1 MTLRHRAAVAVP
13 LMLAALLAG
22 SATAHAASPSQTI
35 FDGTLAAPKGT
46 YETACHAAY
55 RPGQAGVA
63 TRSRQRVRV
72 PARSPSSSPAT
83 RVTGTS
89 PCSTQTGRAL
99 AADASPDAQEVALGY
114 TVGGTL
120 NLQACRRSGA
130 AASVPAS
137 LQFAAVSPAAI
148 EKAKANPPRL
158 VSVITPTRARKQELM
173 KLGLDMTEHGGT
185 ETLGVVLHGADD
197 EQALRK
203 AGFRWRVLVSDLYAQ
218 GKADRA
224 ADRRYAAKATRS
236 AFPSGRDTYRTLADY
251 NAELKQLAA
260 QNPNLVRL
268 ITLPN
273 KTWLGKDVLGV
284 EITENVNR
292 NDGKPAFANLGVH
305 HAREWP
311 SGEHAMEWAIELVK
325 GFKSGNPRA
334 TNIVRNSRNL
344 VVPVVNADGFEA
356 SRNAVG
362 APADGRDES
371 VDDTVYIAGSAGNGG
386 EYRRKNCRLPDDSEA
401 GNCATSAGLAEP
413 GVDPNRNYGTFWGG
427 PGSDTNPLDP
437 DLPRPRPV
445 LRARV
450 AQHQGPRVPQPGDD
464 ADHQPHDRRRWCCA
478 RPASPRSATRSTR
491 TAATRRSATR
501 WRRTTATSARRASSS
516 TTRPARPRTGAT
528 TPPAAS
534 ASRSRST
541 AARRTT
547 TTGDCDDP
555 AFHPRFATTANE
567 WTGDNPQA
575 NHTLP
580 GAPNAGFD
588 GKGNREAYYLAAES
602 ALNEQRHSVLE
613 GTAPAGATLRLTK
626 QFKTEIVPAGR
637 QQAAA
642 DRRQARHGL

>member
-1 MTLRHRAAVAVP
+1 M
-13 LMLAALLAG
+13 
-22 SATAHAASPSQTI
+22 
-35 FDGTLAAPKGT
+35 
-46 YETACHAAY
+46 
-55 RPGQAGVA
+55 
-63 TRSRQRVRV
+63 
-72 PARSPSSSPAT
+72 
-83 RVTGTS
+83 
-89 PCSTQTGRAL
+89 
-99 AADASPDAQEVALGY
+99 
-114 TVGGTL
+114 
-120 NLQACRRSGA
+120 
-130 AASVPAS
+130 PAS

-224 ADRRYAAKATRS
+224 ADRRDAAKGTRS

-260 QNPNLVRL
+260 ENPNLVRL

-362 APADGRDES
+362 APADGRDET

-427 PGSDTNPLDP
+427 PGSDTNPLTQTYRGP
-437 DLPRPRPV
+437 APFSEPESRNVKALVSRNQVMTLITNHTTAGLV
-445 LRARV
+445 LRA
-450 AQHQGPRVPQPGDD
+450 PGLAAVGDPVDENRGYKALGD
-464 ADHQPHDRRRWCCA
+464 AMAKNNGYFSQKGFELYDTTGTTEDW
-478 RPASPRSATRSTR
+478 SYNATGGFGFTFEIYC
-491 TAATRRSATR
+491 
-501 WRRTTATSARRASSS
+501 
-516 TTRPARPRTGAT
+516 G
-528 TPPAAS
+528 TPNYD
-534 ASRSRST
+534 
-541 AARRTT
+541 
-547 TTGDCDDP
+547 TGDCDDP
-555 AFHPRFATTANE
+555 AFHPRYATAANE
-567 WTGDNPQA
+567 WTGDSHQA
-575 NHTLP
+575 NH
-580 GAPNAGFD
+580 APRRPERDFD

-626 QFKTEIVPAGR
+626 QFKTEIIPAGR